1 MLIIRILLVFF
12 LISIICA
19 SDVSQSA
26 SPTSSS
32 EWKKSQAETS
42 LLAAETV
49 TVEPQTTS
57 RSRAKTLSNTKKA
70 IKSRRYRAQLKGE
83 DLLKYKALR
92 RESNVRAYRA
102 RKLLRE
108 TNPEEMAKY
117 KEATK
122 ERAKK
127 YDWRNKAKTIQDP
140 EEREIYLQK
149 HRAAENFSRRER
161 YARKLKKTGDGKK
174 AVKQRPRAGA
184 ASFTNVIKA
193 QSMHEENI

>member
-1 MLIIRILLVFF
+1 MILWSTMLIIRILLVFF

-32 EWKKSQAETS
+32 EWKSFLNLSPEKSQAETS

-127 YDWRNKAKTIQDP
+127 YNWRNKAKTIQDP
-140 EEREIYLQK
+140 EEREIYLRK
-149 HRAAENFSRRER
+149 HRAAENLSRRKR
-161 YARKLKKTGDGKK
+161 YIRNLEQTGKG
-174 AVKQRPRAGA
+174 
-184 ASFTNVIKA
+184 N
-193 QSMHEENI
+193 NIYE